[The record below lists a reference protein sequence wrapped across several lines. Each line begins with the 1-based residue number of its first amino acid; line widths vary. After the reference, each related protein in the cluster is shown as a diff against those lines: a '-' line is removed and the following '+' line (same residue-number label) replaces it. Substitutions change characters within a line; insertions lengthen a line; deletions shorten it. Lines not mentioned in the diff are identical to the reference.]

1 MLDFLFNTERYMPHG
16 YCFAWQQELVWMH
29 VVSDIA
35 IALAYYSIPAFLFYL
50 VARRK
55 QSLPFKWVFVMFGL
69 FILLCGTS
77 HLIELITLWHPYYY
91 LEGVV
96 KVLTA
101 AVSVATAVLLVP
113 LIPKLLEI
121 FSEIESS
128 NNEEHTFDDESKQNH
143 V

>member
-1 MLDFLFNTERYMPHG
+1 MLENIFNTERYMPHG

-50 VARRK
+50 VARRQ

-77 HLIELITLWHPYYY
+77 HLVELITLWHPYYY
-91 LEGVV
+91 FEGII

-101 AVSVATAVLLVP
+101 AVSVATAILIVP

-121 FSEIESS
+121 FSEIENS
-128 NNEEHTFDDESKQNH
+128 NNQAQPKQNDKTRDH
-143 V
+143 